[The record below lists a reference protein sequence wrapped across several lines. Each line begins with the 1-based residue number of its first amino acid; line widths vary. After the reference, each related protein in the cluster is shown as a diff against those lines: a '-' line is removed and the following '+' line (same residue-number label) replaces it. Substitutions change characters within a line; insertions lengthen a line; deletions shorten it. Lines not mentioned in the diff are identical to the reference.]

1 MLRIGTSLAKAGF
14 EVWLVGRQLPDSQPF
29 DNPYIKSH
37 RFSLFFNKGKLF
49 YIEYNIRLFF
59 WLWAQRFD
67 IIGGIDLDSILP
79 CYFSAKIKNILRGGV
94 WLIAFPLTL
103 WESFKFP
110 ERLPKIKIIYD
121 AHELFSETP
130 EVVRRP
136 MIRRVWL
143 AIERFVVP
151 KVDAAYTVSQSV
163 ADEFERR
170 YRRRFGLIR
179 NLPMRDVVIRPIDRV
194 IQPIDEVIQ
203 PIDGVIQNHPVNIP
217 IKQSNAEN
225 SSFIIHHSSLP
236 KVILYQGALNEGR
249 GLETAIEAMQYV
261 ENAEFWLIGEGDLS
275 QILRGSVERLGLQ
288 EKVKFLGFIVPDELP
303 FYTAKADI
311 GIHISED
318 KGLSYRYSLAN
329 KFLDYIQSEVPQIC
343 TQFPEYQRLNAQY
356 NVGILIEKTDIQLLV
371 FALNRFLNDEVFY
384 QQIKENCR
392 RAAVE
397 LCWEKEEERLIDLY
411 RNI

>member
-1 MLRIGTSLAKAGF
+1 MKKIIFTVTNDLTYDRRMIRIGTSLAKAGF
-14 EVWLVGRQLPDSQPF
+14 DVWLVGRQLPDSQPF
-29 DNPYIKSH
+29 DNQYIKSH

-49 YIEYNIRLFF
+49 YVEYNIRLFF
-59 WLWAQRFD
+59 WLMTQRFD

-79 CYFSAKIKNILRGGV
+79 CYFSAKIKNILRGCI
-94 WLIAFPLTL
+94 WLIAVPLTL
-103 WESFKFP
+103 YESFKLP
-110 ERLPKIKIIYD
+110 ERLPKIKIVYD

-136 MIRRVWL
+136 IIRRVWL

-170 YRRRFGLIR
+170 YGRRFGLIR
-179 NLPMRDVVIRPIDRV
+179 NLPMRDVKD
-194 IQPIDEVIQ
+194 
-203 PIDGVIQNHPVNIP
+203 
-217 IKQSNAEN
+217 
-225 SSFIIHHSSLP
+225 SSFIPEVSGQAIPPSSLN
-236 KVILYQGALNEGR
+236 KVVLYQGALNEGR
-249 GLETAIEAMQYV
+249 GLETAIEAMQFV
-261 ENAEFWLIGEGDLS
+261 ENAELWLIGEGDLS

-311 GIHISED
+311 GLHISED

-343 TQFPEYQRLNAQY
+343 TQFPEYQRLNEQY
-356 NVGILIEKTDIQLLV
+356 KVAILIEKTDVQLLV
-371 FALNRFLNDEVFY
+371 SALNRFLNDEVFY
-384 QQIKENCR
+384 QLIKENCR
-392 RAAVE
+392 QAAVE
-397 LCWEKEEERLIDLY
+397 LCWEKEEQKLIALY
-411 RNI
+411 RDMVKTH

>member
-29 DNPYIKSH
+29 ENQYIKSH

-59 WLWAQRFD
+59 WLLTQRFD

-79 CYFSAKIKNILRGGV
+79 CYFSAKIKNILRGGYST
-94 WLIAFPLTL
+94 LSKLTFGKL
-103 WESFKFP
+103 LKFP
-110 ERLPKIKIIYD
+110 ERFDHSANIKIVYD

-151 KVDAAYTVSQSV
+151 KVDVAYTVSQSV

-170 YRRRFGLIR
+170 YGRRFGLIR
-179 NLPMRDVVIRPIDRV
+179 NLPMRDVVI
-194 IQPIDEVIQ
+194 
-203 PIDGVIQNHPVNIP
+203 HPAYKPND
-217 IKQSNAEN
+217 
-225 SSFIIHHSSLP
+225 SSFITHHSSFKK

-249 GLETAIEAMQYV
+249 GLETAVEAMQYV
-261 ENAEFWLIGEGDLS
+261 ENAEFWMIGEGDLS
-275 QILRGSVERLGLQ
+275 QILRGMVERLGLQ
-288 EKVKFLGFIVPDELP
+288 GKVKFLGFIVPDELP
-303 FYTAKADI
+303 FYTAKANI

-343 TQFPEYQRLNAQY
+343 TQFPEYQRLNEQY
-356 NVGILIEKTDIQLLV
+356 NVAVLIEKTDVQLLV
-371 FALNRFLNDEVFY
+371 SALNRFLNDDLYY

-392 RAAVE
+392 QAAVE
-397 LCWEKEEERLIDLY
+397 LCWEKEEERLIDVY
-411 RNI
+411 RNF